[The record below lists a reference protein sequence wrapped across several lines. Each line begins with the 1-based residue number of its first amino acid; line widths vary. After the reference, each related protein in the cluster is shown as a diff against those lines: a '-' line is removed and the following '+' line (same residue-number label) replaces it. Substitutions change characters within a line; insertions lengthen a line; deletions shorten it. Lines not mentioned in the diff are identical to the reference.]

1 MYIIFLGAPG
11 AGKGTQA
18 ALLAQKL
25 GAVHISTGDLF
36 RRKAKE
42 GGELGV
48 LLKSYMDKGL
58 LVPDEVTI
66 KMLTQEIK
74 GARGSK
80 GVIFDGFP
88 RNLAQAKALD
98 EALEKQ
104 GKAIDRVINIKV
116 ADKELIRRLSGRWIC
131 RLCQAPYHLVTSPPK
146 RAGVCDR
153 CGGELYQRD
162 DDAPDTVKKRLEVYL
177 KEAQTLIDY
186 YKGQGKLVEVEG
198 EGEPEIVGERI
209 ISALKVRVKGWG

>member
-18 ALLAQKL
+18 ALLTGKL

-36 RRKAKE
+36 RRRVKE
-42 GGELGV
+42 GGELGE

-58 LVPDEVTI
+58 LVPDEVTV
-66 KMLTQEIK
+66 KMLTQEIESAK
-74 GARGSK
+74 RSE
-80 GVIFDGFP
+80 GVVFDGFP

-98 EALEKQ
+98 AALKKQ
-104 GKAIDRVINIKV
+104 GKAIDKVINIKV

-131 RLCQAPYHLVTSPPK
+131 RVCQAPYHLVTSPPK
-146 RAGVCDR
+146 RKGFCDR

-162 DDAPDTVKKRLEVYL
+162 DDTPQTVKKRLDVYL
-177 KEAQTLIDY
+177 KEAQALIDY
-186 YKGQGKLVEVEG
+186 YKKQGKLAEVEG
-198 EGEPEIVGERI
+198 EGEPGGVAKRI
-209 ISALKVRVKGWG
+209 LTALSVKV